1 MHSTQ
6 ETVLPILDSY
16 LTVFSENHIPPSL
29 RKQFFSQAFYF
40 INFTLFNTLYLSHRC
55 LH

>member
-16 LTVFSENHIPPSL
+16 LTVFGENHIPPQL
-29 RKQFFSQAFYF
+29 RKRFFAQAFYF
-40 INFTLFNTLYLSHRC
+40 INFTLFNTLYASTLV
-55 LH
+55 